1 VVSTRIPQR
10 IRWAVDVLDVRPSD
24 NILEIG
30 PGPGV
35 ALSLICDRL
44 TDGRITGIDRSVT
57 AVSRASKRNAGC
69 IAAGRATVI
78 HTDLAD
84 VSFDGPRFDKVFAIN
99 VNLFWVQPDG
109 PHLPIVTD
117 LLRPDGRLLLF
128 YEAPTVTKADQIVQT
143 VEGALVRHGFT
154 TSSRSASVP
163 VMTCVEAW
171 LDARRRRRRDRPAPA
186 VES

>member
-1 VVSTRIPQR
+1 MGGQIPER
-10 IRWAVDVLDVRPSD
+10 IRWAVDVLDSDPSEE
-24 NILEIG
+24 ILEIG

-35 ALSLICDRL
+35 AMALICDRL
-44 TDGRITGIDRSVT
+44 VDGHITAIDQSAT
-57 AVSRASKRNAGC
+57 AVGQASKRNAAC
-69 IAAGRATVI
+69 IAAGKAAVL
-78 HTDLAD
+78 HTDLTKAAFED
-84 VSFDGPRFDKVFAIN
+84 LRFDQIFAIN

-143 VEGALVRHGFT
+143 VEAALVGHGFT

-163 VMTCVEAW
+163 VMRSVEAW